1 MPKKNPLSLQI
12 DLSKFEKATDEE
24 KQQADVMSRSTTFF
38 RDGMRK
44 LMRNPLAVA
53 SIVVLALIMRMN
65 RSIWKR
71 RERSSFLTS
80 WEPIR

>member
-44 LMRNPLAVA
+44 LMRNPLVWPPL
-53 SIVVLALIMRMN
+53 SCWL
-65 RSIWKR
+65 
-71 RERSSFLTS
+71 
-80 WEPIR
+80 